1 MKKILKHFSLAF
13 ILMIFISFDI
23 DSQNVQKEEYAL
35 NLAESNRKIGNT
47 ISFELPASEYEYLQA
62 VTGEKMNFKT
72 TGLMINGE
80 SIEQEALHT
89 RGQTSLYF
97 KRKSLGFKLK
107 SNATFHHG
115 EKTEKLK
122 KFDLISLSMDK
133 YYTRN
138 RLAFEMMEK
147 IGLFDLFFTFCE
159 LRVNGKSEGI
169 FMVIERPEDWAIDK
183 KNSPLMIRRGYEHK
197 MDKVETEKKAE
208 KSEIKKYE
216 DNFRNIYKSLKKQEG
231 EELFN
236 TLSQWMDVE
245 NYMKWL
251 AFNYFVKNGDYSDE
265 VFFYVDPEIGKFRII
280 PWDYDD
286 IFAGTP
292 HEGKDKAK
300 RFVGDKL
307 IFSAEDDLDVK
318 IATDQFL
325 YNKYLDIMKEVIET
339 LSPKNLKEVFDNTYA
354 ELYPYFSEKEIISQA
369 QYDAYKNANLENLKT
384 ELVTLYLGLTGSR
397 GLILE
402 SLGK

>member
-1 MKKILKHFSLAF
+1 
-13 ILMIFISFDI
+13 
-23 DSQNVQKEEYAL
+23 
-35 NLAESNRKIGNT
+35 
-47 ISFELPASEYEYLQA
+47 
-62 VTGEKMNFKT
+62 
-72 TGLMINGE
+72 
-80 SIEQEALHT
+80 
-89 RGQTSLYF
+89 
-97 KRKSLGFKLK
+97 
-107 SNATFHHG
+107 
-115 EKTEKLK
+115 
-122 KFDLISLSMDK
+122 
-133 YYTRN
+133 
-138 RLAFEMMEK
+138 MMEK

-169 FMVIERPEDWAIDK
+169 FMIIERPEDWAIDK

-216 DNFRNIYKSLKKQEG
+216 DYFRNIYKSLKKQEG

-236 TLSQWMDVE
+236 TLSLWMDVE
-245 NYMKWL
+245 HYMKWL

-286 IFAGTP
+286 IFAATP

-300 RFVGDKL
+300 KYVGDKL
-307 IFSAEDDLDVK
+307 IFSAEDELDVK
-318 IATDQFL
+318 IATDPFL
-325 YNKYLDIMKEVIET
+325 YNRYLDIMKEVIEA
-339 LSPKNLKEVFDNTYA
+339 LSPKDLKEVFDNTYA

-369 QYDAYKNANLENLKT
+369 KFDAYKNANLENLKT
-384 ELVTLYLGLTGSR
+384 EIVTLYLGLTGSR
-397 GLILE
+397 VLILE

>member
-1 MKKILKHFSLAF
+1 MKYLLLAF
-13 ILMIFISFDI
+13 ILIVFISFNI
-23 DSQNVQKEEYAL
+23 DSQNVQKDEYIL
-35 NLAESNRKIGNT
+35 NLAESNRKIENT
-47 ISFELPASEYEYLQA
+47 ISIELPVAEYEYLQA
-62 VTGEKMNFKT
+62 VTGEKMDFKT
-72 TGLMINGE
+72 TGLIINGE
-80 SIEQEALHT
+80 QIKPEGIHS

-107 SNATFHHG
+107 TDATLRHG

-133 YYTRN
+133 YYIRN

-147 IGLFDLFFTFCE
+147 IGLFDLFYAFCD

-216 DNFRNIYKSLKKQEG
+216 DYFRNIYKSLKKQEG

-245 NYMKWL
+245 HYMKWL

-265 VFFYVDPEIGKFRII
+265 VFFYVDPEIGKLRII

-286 IFAGTP
+286 IFAAIP

-300 RFVGDKL
+300 KYIGDKL
-307 IFSAEDDLDVK
+307 IFSAEDDLDLK

-325 YNKYLDIMKEVIET
+325 YNKYLDNMKEIVET
-339 LSPKNLKEVFDNTYA
+339 LSPKDLKEVFDNTYA

-369 QYDAYKNANLENLKT
+369 QYDSYKNANMENLKT
-384 ELVTLYLGLTGSR
+384 EIVTLFLGLIGSR
-397 GLILE
+397 ELILG
-402 SLGK
+402 SIGK

>member
-1 MKKILKHFSLAF
+1 MKKILKHFLLAF
-13 ILMIFISFDI
+13 FLMVFISFDI

-47 ISFELPASEYEYLQA
+47 ISFELSASEYEYLQA

-369 QYDAYKNANLENLKT
+369 QFDAYKNANLENLKT